1 MPPPPQTWLSLHL
14 ISQERVDPI
23 NLQLYARR
31 AARARALLG
40 DEAEAPSSSRALS
53 RYAPHLRG
61 AVRACSE
68 QSQLFHLQLFGAQ
81 PRAAGPDAAA
91 DENGGPG
98 AVDLASVGTNVL
110 ALARP
115 AQRFPLLPLPLD
127 ELAAE
132 LPAAAAPTAASSGA
146 AQDAGGSKMGL
157 SFLTGFAGWRG

>member
-1 MPPPPQTWLSLHL
+1 MHRKRCFGEYAPPPQTWLSLHL

-98 AVDLASVGTNVL
+98 AVRMRPGEGTTGPNIFMMPFCPQMRRAPLAPPS
-110 ALARP
+110 AR
-115 AQRFPLLPLPLD
+115 AC
-127 ELAAE
+127 
-132 LPAAAAPTAASSGA
+132 
-146 AQDAGGSKMGL
+146 QD
-157 SFLTGFAGWRG
+157 